1 MGEPTSIATILEG
14 LVKKRRWAGILTA
27 QRVREI
33 WEKAASRGLRDHC
46 RVASWR
52 NGVLELDT
60 DSPVWSQEVSLLSEE
75 LAKKINQEAGEDLVE
90 KIIVR
95 TRRRSG

>member
-1 MGEPTSIATILEG
+1 MGEPTPIATILEG
-14 LVKKRRWAGILTA
+14 LVKRRRWAPVLTA
-27 QRVREI
+27 HKVREI
-33 WEKAASRGLRDHC
+33 WEKAVSRGLRDHC

-52 NGVLELDT
+52 NGVLELYA
-60 DSPVWSQEVSLLSEE
+60 DSPVWSQEVSMLSEE
-75 LAKKINQEAGEDLVE
+75 LAQQINQEAGENLVE

>member
-1 MGEPTSIATILEG
+1 MGEPKPLGTILEG
-14 LVKKRRWAGILTA
+14 LVQRRRWGSIVTT

-33 WEKAASRGLRDHC
+33 WEKTVSRGLRDHC
-46 RVASWR
+46 SVASWR
-52 NGVLELDT
+52 NGVLELYA

-75 LAKKINQEAGEDLVE
+75 LGERINQEAGESLVE
-90 KIIVR
+90 RIIVR